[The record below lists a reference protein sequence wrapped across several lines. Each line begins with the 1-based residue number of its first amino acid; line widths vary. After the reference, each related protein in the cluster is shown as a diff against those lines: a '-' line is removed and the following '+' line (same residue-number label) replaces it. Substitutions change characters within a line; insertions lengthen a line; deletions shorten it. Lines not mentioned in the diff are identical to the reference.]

1 MLWVKRLE
9 GFPAKAM
16 FWKELS
22 FFLLQPG
29 IERFLAGALA
39 DSRRGSKPDIER
51 QRHGDLRRFPGVVPC
66 TELHIVFLLQLAA
79 ISLRIWG
86 LGICSRINVVDEFGH
101 VALFL
106 HVASY
111 LDLIIIF
118 LTEPL
123 D

>member
-1 MLWVKRLE
+1 
-9 GFPAKAM
+9 M

-29 IERFLAGALA
+29 IERFLAEALA

-51 QRHGDLRRFPGVVPC
+51 LRHGDLRRFPGAVPC
-66 TELHIVFLLQLAA
+66 TEHHIVFLLQLAA

-86 LGICSRINVVDEFGH
+86 LRLCSRINVVDEFGH
-101 VALFL
+101 LALSV
-106 HVASY
+106 HVAAY

-118 LTEPL
+118 LTELL